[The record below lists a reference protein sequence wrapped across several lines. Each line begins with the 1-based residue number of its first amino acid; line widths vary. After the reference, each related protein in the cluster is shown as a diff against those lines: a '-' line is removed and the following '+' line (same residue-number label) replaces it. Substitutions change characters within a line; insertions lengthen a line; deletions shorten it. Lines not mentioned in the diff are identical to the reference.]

1 MFDFNSG
8 YYFNIIGVE
17 GGVYYVYK
25 LGVCVDMSIWW
36 YFDGDKSFGFVLG
49 VVKIKFSEN
58 SLFKLGCFGMDY
70 SYGSLFYRI
79 LLMVGSL

>member
-1 MFDFNSG
+1 
-8 YYFNIIGVE
+8 
-17 GGVYYVYK
+17 
-25 LGVCVDMSIWW
+25 MSIWW

-70 SYGSLFYRI
+70 SYGSLFYCI